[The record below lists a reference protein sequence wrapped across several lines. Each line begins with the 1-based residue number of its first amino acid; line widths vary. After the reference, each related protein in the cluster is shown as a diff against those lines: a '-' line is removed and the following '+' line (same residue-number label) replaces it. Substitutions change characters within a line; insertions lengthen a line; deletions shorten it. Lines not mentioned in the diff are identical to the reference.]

1 MIKKIAF
8 ASLLLLATHFAN
20 AQKLTQFSSDSVKY
34 IKELNDYFYDNSA
47 NKKDAE
53 EYVLNFQKI
62 WKSPDFSSKYRASVY
77 KTSNAMLQR
86 KLKPYPYFITYLNSV
101 VNFIDSKQNPEVFD
115 NWQLCIEKI
124 FNSKK
129 PKEL

>member
-62 WKSPDFSSKYRASVY
+62 
-77 KTSNAMLQR
+77 
-86 KLKPYPYFITYLNSV
+86 
-101 VNFIDSKQNPEVFD
+101 
-115 NWQLCIEKI
+115 
-124 FNSKK
+124 
-129 PKEL
+129 